1 MCKCDERSNFSSSL
15 WGVVWSNWRNQCCGC
30 LFELLSNSLHCNAS
44 YHQAPKYLNILN
56 IFGNNISL
64 YTNLKIYLFFINLF
78 ICLFELLSN
87 SLIYKIMKPKKWK
100 IKFLK
105 KFVCFKG
112 FLPQISALLKVKL
125 CISHILNTFPSEKAE
140 QIALLC
146 LLHKYQKYKSVES
159 VGRSTN
165 IRNTNQLSWAI
176 NWEKGARKV
185 MRRIEVLGR
194 CSTFSVSIL
203 YICICI

>member
-1 MCKCDERSNFSSSL
+1 
-15 WGVVWSNWRNQCCGC
+15 
-30 LFELLSNSLHCNAS
+30 
-44 YHQAPKYLNILN
+44 
-56 IFGNNISL
+56 
-64 YTNLKIYLFFINLF
+64 
-78 ICLFELLSN
+78 
-87 SLIYKIMKPKKWK
+87 MKPKKWK

-159 VGRSTN
+159 VGRSTA
-165 IRNTNQLSWAI
+165 IRNTNQFELGDQLR
-176 NWEKGARKV
+176 EGGQKGDAKD
-185 MRRIEVLGR
+185 
-194 CSTFSVSIL
+194 
-203 YICICI
+203 

>member
-1 MCKCDERSNFSSSL
+1 MFNSVNSVNCVLN
-15 WGVVWSNWRNQCCGC
+15 
-30 LFELLSNSLHCNAS
+30 SNSVNCVNVTNVLMFHPHFEVLFGPIGEINAAAVYLNS
-44 YHQAPKYLNILN
+44 SQTVFTAMHHTTKPIYLNILN

-159 VGRSTN
+159 VGRST
-165 IRNTNQLSWAI
+165 
-176 NWEKGARKV
+176 
-185 MRRIEVLGR
+185 
-194 CSTFSVSIL
+194 
-203 YICICI
+203 